1 MGKEIV
7 VDFTVKTGAATREVK
22 NLKKEIQKTNKEV
35 VSTSTDLQKGFDGV
49 GQSTGKA
56 SQGVKKMGI
65 ALKGLGIGLIVAAF
79 AKFKEVLN
87 ENQKVADFFST
98 TFEVLSLAFND
109 FFNFIFG
116 NVGGIVDS
124 FKKIFE
130 NPKQALIDFGD
141 AIKTN
146 LVERFNS
153 FLETLGFI
161 SSAVKKVF
169 SGDFK
174 GALEDVKN
182 AGKESVDVLTGVDD
196 SFDKTV
202 KTVGK
207 VTKATTEYVKETIK
221 AGKANVGLQKT
232 AEKARV
238 LNQGIIEDFDRQA
251 ELLRQTRDDE
261 FKTIDQRIKANN
273 DLKVVLDQQKEAML
287 ENANA
292 ILAAA
297 QAQFAKNGNDENA
310 IALQEAKNE
319 KAAIEAQIT
328 GFMSEQDSNRNA
340 LLREKLE
347 LEQSNTDAAT
357 ERAKIERDFN
367 AEQIENDVLRIQK
380 QQENLEIEKQQE
392 LDRLIA
398 KRDAYTL
405 GTQAYAD
412 AENERLAFVQEVN
425 NRETE
430 LGNELIEAKK
440 IQAEEER
447 NIEQQKITD
456 KQMVLDAISQFA
468 DAETGI
474 GKALLIAKQALALQ
488 ETLLDVKRITFKGTK
503 AIAEAGVD
511 AAQNVSAS
519 SKIGFPQNI
528 ITIAAA
534 IAQGIGIIKSVK
546 KAVSKTKVPIGGA
559 SAEVPQA
566 ATPSGGSL
574 PPAFNVVGASG
585 TNQLADAIA
594 GQQEQP
600 VKAFVVSGDVS
611 TAQELDR
618 NIVQGATIESST
630 PRSPA
635 DMMFGRG

>member
-1 MGKEIV
+1 MAKQIV

-22 NLKKEIQKTNKEV
+22 NLKKEIQQTNKEV

-49 GQSTGKA
+49 GQSTTKA
-56 SQGVKKMGI
+56 SGGIKKVGT
-65 ALKGLGIGLIVAAF
+65 ALKAAGIGLVVAAF
-79 AKFKEVLN
+79 AKFTEVLN

-109 FFNFIFG
+109 FFNFIFN
-116 NVGGIVDS
+116 NVGGVVDA
-124 FKKIFE
+124 FKSIFE

-141 AIKTN
+141 AVKRN

-153 FLETLGFI
+153 FLDTLGFI
-161 SSAVKKVF
+161 ASAVKKVF

-174 GALEDVKN
+174 GALEDVKS
-182 AGKESVDVLTGVDD
+182 AGKESIDVLTGVDD
-196 SFDKTV
+196 SFDKSV
-202 KTVGK
+202 ETVGK
-207 VTKATTEYVKETIK
+207 VTKATTDYVKETIK
-221 AGKANVGLQKT
+221 AGKANVELQKT

-238 LNQGIIEDFDRQA
+238 LNQGIIEDYDRQA

-261 FKTIDQRIKANN
+261 FKTIDERIKANN
-273 DLKVVLDQQKEAML
+273 DLKAVLDQQKEAML

-297 QAQFAKNGNDENA
+297 QAQFDKNDNDANA

-347 LEQSNTDAAT
+347 LEQSNTDAAA
-357 ERAKIERDFN
+357 ERAKVERDFN
-367 AEQIENDVLRIQK
+367 AEQIENDVLRIKKQK
-380 QQENLEIEKQQE
+380 ENLEIEKQQE
-392 LDRLIA
+392 LERLEA
-398 KRDAYTL
+398 KRDSYVL

-412 AENERLAFVQEVN
+412 AENERLAFIQEVN

-430 LGNELIEAKK
+430 LDNELIEAKK

-447 NIEQQKITD
+447 NIERQKITD

-468 DAETGI
+468 DAESGI

-488 ETLLDVKRITFKGTK
+488 ETLLDVKRITFKGQK
-503 AIAEAGVD
+503 AVAEAGVD
-511 AAQNVSAS
+511 AAQNVSES

-534 IAQGIGIIKSVK
+534 IAQGIGIIRSVK

-559 SAEVPQA
+559 SADVPQISS
-566 ATPSGGSL
+566 PSA

-585 TNQLADAIA
+585 ANQLASAIA
-594 GQQEQP
+594 DQQGQP
-600 VKAFVVSGDVS
+600 MKAYVVSGDVS

-618 NIVQGATIESST
+618 NIVQGAAI
-630 PRSPA
+630 
-635 DMMFGRG
+635 G